1 MATPLQVAQSVVDT
15 VPSLTN
21 LQRLRIR
28 NQWTLAWDA
37 HVASRELTGFGAD
50 AYLKAGWYVHHEALR
65 ALNRNRVEWT
75 TLAERARAR
84 WEGDTERDPRAEIW
98 TTAQRFVVRDTIR
111 AVLARDSDID
121 STVYA
126 LLTAA
131 WRDRFP
137 GLDA

>member
-1 MATPLQVAQSVVDT
+1 MATPLQVAQSVVET
-15 VPSLTN
+15 VPTLTN

-28 NQWTLAWDA
+28 NQWTVAWDA
-37 HVASRELTGFGAD
+37 YLVQTGAPS
-50 AYLKAGWYVHHEALR
+50 YYKAGWEAHHLVLR
-65 ALNRNRVEWT
+65 ALGSIEWT

-84 WEGDTERDPRAEIW
+84 WEGDTERDPRADIW

-111 AVLARDSDID
+111 AVRARDTNLDRSIY
-121 STVYA
+121 T

-137 GLDA
+137 GFDA